1 MIKDYLELGQIVGTH
16 GVKGEIRINPW
27 CDSPDF
33 AKKFKSVYFDSL
45 GRDNVKVVSSRPHG
59 NIILMK
65 LENVNTVEEAQALRN
80 KILYIKRADAKL
92 PQGSWFIEELIGCK
106 AYDADDGNKLYGT
119 VTDVLSTGANDVWQI
134 TDNNG
139 QEYLIPSIKEV
150 VIDVDVAENTVKIR
164 PLKGIFDDAD

>member
-33 AKKFKSVYFDSL
+33 AKKFKTVYFDSQ
-45 GRDNVKVVSSRPHG
+45 GNNSIKVISSRPHG

-65 LENVNTVEEAQALRN
+65 LENIDTVEAAQALRN
-80 KILYIKRADAKL
+80 KVLYIKRSDAKL
-92 PQGSWFIEELIGCK
+92 PQGSWFIEELIGCEV
-106 AYDADDGNKLYGT
+106 YDADDQQRVYGT

-134 TDNNG
+134 TDGNG
-139 QEYLIPSIKEV
+139 EEYLIPSIREV
-150 VIDVDVAENTVKIR
+150 VIDVDVAKNCVKIR